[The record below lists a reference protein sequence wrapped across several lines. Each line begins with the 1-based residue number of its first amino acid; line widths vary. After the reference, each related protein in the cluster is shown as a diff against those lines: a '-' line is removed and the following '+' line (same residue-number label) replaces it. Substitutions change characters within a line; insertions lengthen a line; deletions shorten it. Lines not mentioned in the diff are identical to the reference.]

1 MPLVTLLAPPFG
13 GHHRNGNASNGTR
26 GAAAA
31 AAAAAAQAPWVA
43 ATGHAIGQAAAKA
56 ANRA

>member
-1 MPLVTLLAPPFG
+1 MPLVLLLAFPFG

-26 GAAAA
+26 GAA

-56 ANRA
+56 ANLA

>member
-1 MPLVTLLAPPFG
+1 MPLVPLLAFPFG
-13 GHHRNGNASNGTR
+13 GYHRNGNASNGTR

-31 AAAAAAQAPWVA
+31 AAAAAQATWVA